1 MSVLSEKMCSIMQ
14 LYRKRR
20 QKLSDRYAMERFA
33 SKSRLEESNHHML
46 YKLTETSLDGKEDS
60 HEP

>member
-1 MSVLSEKMCSIMQ
+1 M
-14 LYRKRR
+14 
-20 QKLSDRYAMERFA
+20 SDRYAFERFA
-33 SKSRLEESNHHML
+33 SKADPEELKSHML